1 MRTNKSLAM
10 MVFIFLLF
18 GLYLIVPDSQGLAR
32 GRKAS
37 YKKLKYPKLGDIV
50 VPEVERVTLSNGM
63 RLFLL
68 EDHELP
74 LINISARIR
83 TGSVYEPADK
93 TGLASI
99 TGIVMRTGGTTSKT
113 GDQIDEELEQI
124 AASVETGIGLNSGYA
139 SMSVLKE
146 DIDTGLAILAD
157 VLMNPAFRED
167 KIELAKVQ
175 HRSSIARRN
184 DQVSQIAGR
193 EFVKLIYGPDSVY
206 ARHTEYATID
216 NISRDDLIAFHK
228 KFYFPNNMMLSVC
241 GDFDSKEIIKKI
253 EQAFADWKKA
263 DIEVPAVPQVSYEF
277 RPTVNEIHKDD
288 INQACIRLGHIGC
301 LMSDPDYFALI
312 VMNRILGGGFTSRL
326 FKNVRSRE
334 GLAYSVFGNYS
345 ADFDRPGVFYVGCQT
360 KSESTVRAIRAMV
373 REVEKMT
380 ESEVTNE
387 ELAIAKEAYLNSF
400 VFNFD
405 SKGKI
410 VNRLLVYEYFGY
422 PADFL
427 QKTKANVEK
436 VTKADV
442 LRVARKHLQPD
453 NVQILAVGRPQDFDE
468 PMSVLGAVK
477 EIDITIPVPKEELPT
492 ATDETITKGRE
503 LLAKAVSACGGAEA
517 FAAIDNYVFK
527 SDMAITTPQG
537 EMQISSTTTFVVPDK
552 LHEVLDL
559 PMGQFKQVVV
569 QDEVWMVTPQ
579 GTVDLSESQ
588 RKEIK
593 AAMFRDWVNLLR
605 MKMAENLAVQYLGT
619 AQVDETEAEIIS
631 LTDGNDNTVKLFLD
645 AKTFMPLKQAYKGMT
660 MTGPADLE
668 EAYSDMRD
676 ISGIK
681 LPFST
686 TVKADDKKYLE
697 RKIIEAKFNVEID
710 PNIFQ
715 KQ

>member
-1 MRTNKSLAM
+1 MRTKKSFVI
-10 MVFIFLLF
+10 MVFILLAFELCFFVPVCHGFSF
-18 GLYLIVPDSQGLAR
+18 GGQ
-32 GRKAS
+32 KS
-37 YKKLKYPKLGDIV
+37 YAKLKYPKLGDIV
-50 VPEVERVTLSNGM
+50 VPEVERVTLPNGM
-63 RLFLL
+63 QLFLL

-74 LINISARIR
+74 LISISARIR
-83 TGSVYEPADK
+83 TGSAFEPADK
-93 TGLASI
+93 IGLASI

-175 HRSSIARRN
+175 HRSAIARRN
-184 DQVSQIAGR
+184 DQVAQIAGR
-193 EFVKLIYGPDSVY
+193 EFEKLIYGPDSVY
-206 ARHTEYATID
+206 ARQTEYATID

-228 KFYFPNNMMLSVC
+228 KFYYPNNMMLAVC
-241 GDFDSKEIIKKI
+241 GDFDSKEIVKKI
-253 EQAFADWKKA
+253 KQAFADWKKV
-263 DIEVPAVPQVSYEF
+263 DIEVPVVPQVSYEF

-301 LMSDPDYFALI
+301 LMNDPDYFALI

-345 ADFDRPGVFYVGCQT
+345 ADFDHPGVFYVGCQT
-360 KSESTVRAIRAMV
+360 KSQSTVRAIRAMV
-373 REVEKMT
+373 EEVKKMT
-380 ESEVTNE
+380 EDEVTDE

-427 QKTKANVEK
+427 QKTKENVEK

-453 NVQILAVGRPQDFDE
+453 KVQILAVGRPQDFDE
-468 PMSVLGAVK
+468 PMSALGPVT
-477 EIDITIPVPKEELPT
+477 EIDITIPTPKEELPA
-492 ATDETITKGRE
+492 ATDETITKGRD

-517 FAAIDNYVFK
+517 FAAVNNCFTMTDVTLIR
-527 SDMAITTPQG
+527 PQG
-537 EMQISSTTTFVVPDK
+537 EMQISVTSTFVLPDR
-552 LHEVLDL
+552 LYQILVL
-559 PMGQFKQVVV
+559 PMGELKQVVSK
-569 QDEVWMVTPQ
+569 DEVWMVTPQ
-579 GTVDLSESQ
+579 GTVEVPQSQ

-593 AAMFRDWVNLLR
+593 ARLFRDVVNLFR
-605 MKMAENLAVQYLGT
+605 MGNSSELSVQYLGRE
-619 AQVDETEAEIIS
+619 QVDGNEAEVILVS
-631 LTDGNDNTVKLFLD
+631 DANDNTTRLFID

-660 MTGPADLE
+660 EIGPSDLE
-668 EAYSDMRD
+668 EIYSDVRD
-676 ISGIK
+676 VSGIK
-681 LPFST
+681 VPFL
-686 TVKADDKKYLE
+686 TVTYANGSKQGE
-697 RKIIEAKFNVEID
+697 MKITEAKFNVEID